1 MHLAPRPVLRHPGA
15 RIARAEGDR
24 EVEPGRLGNRRL
36 DDARL
41 PDARLPAQE
50 QDATPPASRARETAT
65 HDAELGLPADDGDL
79 GRSRPVAGRPGSPGH
94 ETGGLWHLRAR
105 VLVP

>member
-15 RIARAEGDR
+15 RIARADADR
-24 EVEPGRLGNRRL
+24 ELEPARHRNPRL
-36 DDARL
+36 DEARL

-50 QDATPPASRARETAT
+50 QDATPPASRTRETGT

-79 GRSRPVAGRPGSPGH
+79 GRSRPVARRPGSPGH
-94 ETGGLWHLRAR
+94 ETRGLWHLAAR